1 MEMEVAMRS
10 SWCSKPL
17 FGFLFLI
24 CGISAIGQQP
34 FNIAIPDTFYSS
46 WGFDILVEDSAIVL
60 TSRVDPNGVDEFIQR
75 ITKHDLDG
83 SIKWTSLLMNKTVK
97 SFGIPHDNNIIKT
110 PSGYLIISNAKDTTY
125 YFNPT
130 LAFLDIVGTELRQ
143 INLTDTLGTK
153 PFIMSSVVKPDGN
166 IILVCIHQ
174 QGATQAA
181 RPQFIEIDTS
191 GSVLNSYTHFTSTYR
206 IPVSMDYHEGKLFVC
221 GYRGEASGSD
231 KDAWV
236 AVYDTQYNLL
246 FETSLGDPE
255 IFNSSESIVATPDGG
270 FMVSYVAD
278 SLAYTGSYHSYF
290 VKYDSSY
297 QEEWRRQLPLSG
309 TSIIRDLTLLR
320 DSTVLFGGEYDDYPN
335 HPSVGYIG
343 KIDLSAKIMWI
354 RLHTLDPTTLYE
366 IIKVGKE
373 LPSGHLVFTG
383 YTFPDHPSN
392 IITSDTWLFMTD
404 ANGCIVPSKCDS
416 IPLGVERE
424 MSVHSSLTL
433 FPNPAGAYLHLS
445 LPASELPAT
454 YTLYNMT
461 GRMEASGQIE
471 SVLQTVNTGH
481 LASGLYVVVVEQ
493 EGRRIATGK
502 FVKQ

>member
-1 MEMEVAMRS
+1 MRS
-10 SWCSKPL
+10 LWCNSFWIGIL
-17 FGFLFLI
+17 LLI
-24 CGISAIGQQP
+24 GGKNAIGQVP
-34 FNIAIPDTFYSS
+34 FNVSIPDTFYNSF
-46 WGFDILVEDSAIVL
+46 GFDILCEDSSLLVSSL
-60 TSRVDPNGVDEFIQR
+60 LDPDGVNEHVQRVS
-75 ITKHDLDG
+75 KHKLDG
-83 SIKWTSLLMNKTVK
+83 SIEWQLILSNYELA
-97 SFGIPHDNNIIKT
+97 SFGNTHDNNIIKIGA
-110 PSGYLIISNAKDTTY
+110 GYIIIGNAIDTTY

-130 LAFLDIVGTELRQ
+130 LAFLSDNGSELKQ

-153 PFIMSSVVKPDGN
+153 PFIMSSVVKLNGN
-166 IILVCIHQ
+166 IVLVGIHQ

-206 IPVSMDYHEGKLFVC
+206 IPVSVDYRQGKLFVC

-255 IFNSSESIVATPDGG
+255 IFNSSQSIVATPDGG
-270 FMVSYVAD
+270 FMATYTAD
-278 SLAYTGSYHSYF
+278 SVAYTGSYQSYF

-297 QEEWRRQLPLSG
+297 QEEWHRQLPLG
-309 TSIIRDLTLLR
+309 GRCIVRDITLLNDGSILFGGDFR
-320 DSTVLFGGEYDDYPN
+320 DSTKAPYRVRGL
-335 HPSVGYIG
+335 IG
-343 KIDLSAKIMWI
+343 KLNMNGTFEWMRSYQQS
-354 RLHTLDPTTLYE
+354 PTTLREYV
-366 IIKVGKE
+366 KVGNE

-404 ANGCIVPSKCDS
+404 ANGCIVPSACDS
-416 IPLGVERE
+416 IPLGMERE
-424 MSVHSSLTL
+424 PAESSPLTL

-454 YTLYNMT
+454 YTIYNVT
-461 GRMEASGQIE
+461 GSIVASGKVE
-471 SVLQTVNTGH
+471 SVLHRVDTGH
-481 LASGLYVVVVEQ
+481 LSSGLFVVAVEQ
-493 EGRRIATGK
+493 DGRRLATGK
-502 FVKQ
+502 FEKQ